1 VPAPVS
7 SATLRSGYFRT
18 GFRWD
23 AADVY
28 LFDIDGT
35 VLNCRDSVH
44 FDAFHQ
50 AFRDV
55 MGVAASLDGLFLHG
69 NTDLGIL
76 RAALER
82 EGIPDTLIE
91 SRMSHIVE
99 RMCSEVLRNREQM
112 HPELCP
118 SICDLISYLAARGK
132 LLAVASGNLE
142 PIGWAKLQKA
152 GIRQS
157 FSFGSFAWPRESR
170 AEIFKHG
177 VSWARERLG
186 QSANVCVI
194 GDTPADVDAARA
206 AGINII
212 VLATGIYDFAEL
224 RAAQP
229 DACCT
234 SALDLLTL
242 QV

>member
-1 VPAPVS
+1 
-7 SATLRSGYFRT
+7 
-18 GFRWD
+18 
-23 AADVY
+23 
-28 LFDIDGT
+28 
-35 VLNCRDSVH
+35 
-44 FDAFHQ
+44 
-50 AFRDV
+50 
-55 MGVAASLDGLFLHG
+55 
-69 NTDLGIL
+69 
-76 RAALER
+76 
-82 EGIPDTLIE
+82 
-91 SRMSHIVE
+91 MSHIVE

-177 VSWARERLG
+177 VSWAREPLG

-194 GDTPADVDAARA
+194 GDTPADADAARA
-206 AGINII
+206 AGINNIA
-212 VLATGIYDFAEL
+212 VSTAIYDFAAV
-224 RAAQP
+224 RACPP

-234 SALDLLTL
+234 SALR
-242 QV
+242 

>member
-1 VPAPVS
+1 
-7 SATLRSGYFRT
+7 
-18 GFRWD
+18 
-23 AADVY
+23 
-28 LFDIDGT
+28 
-35 VLNCRDSVH
+35 
-44 FDAFHQ
+44 
-50 AFRDV
+50 

-177 VSWARERLG
+177 ASWARERLG
-186 QSANVCVI
+186 PSAQGCVI
-194 GDTPADVDAARA
+194 GATPADVDAARA
-206 AGINII
+206 PGNNII
-212 VLATGIYDFAEL
+212 VIATEIYDFAQL
-224 RAAQP
+224 ARARPSGA
-229 DACCT
+229 
-234 SALDLLTL
+234 
-242 QV
+242 